1 MAKHGVATISTSTAG
16 GGVRTCAA
24 DLSRARHQ
32 SVFDAA
38 MAPTQESGLR
48 ENCTSRLSERAEGGR
63 KPHLPRLYSNEAGEQ
78 SEGSLLRRRL
88 GGRTQRS
95 RGSEGRGPRGI
106 RTSTTRTGLRARLA
120 CQTRWSV
127 YGNFRRHTPEAG
139 AVCGKAAR
147 TDLGGGRAMK
157 RTSLPL
163 RVKMKRREFISL
175 LGGAAT
181 AWPLAA
187 RAQQGERVRRVG
199 ILMPFPPTNAEM
211 QARVRTFREQLRKLG
226 WAAGVNA
233 QFDERWTSDNM
244 DLIRSAATNLVELNP
259 DAILASG
266 GRVIPILL

>member
-1 MAKHGVATISTSTAG
+1 MTE
-16 GGVRTCAA
+16 VRTSSLCERPCAGIEDTLEA
-24 DLSRARHQ
+24 SIGTGGPQ

-63 KPHLPRLYSNEAGEQ
+63 TLDLSRLYSNEAGEQ

-88 GGRTQRS
+88 RGRTQRS
-95 RGSEGRGPRGI
+95 RWSEGRGPRGI

-163 RVKMKRREFISL
+163 QRREFVTL
-175 LGGAAT
+175 LGGAPAGKV
-181 AWPLAA
+181 L
-187 RAQQGERVRRVG
+187 RVVYRS
-199 ILMPFPPTNAEM
+199 PP
-211 QARVRTFREQLRKLG
+211 R
-226 WAAGVNA
+226 
-233 QFDERWTSDNM
+233 
-244 DLIRSAATNLVELNP
+244 
-259 DAILASG
+259 
-266 GRVIPILL
+266 

>member
-1 MAKHGVATISTSTAG
+1 MAKYGVATISTSTAG

-38 MAPTQESGLR
+38 MASAQESGLR
-48 ENCTSRLSERAEGGR
+48 ENCGSRLSERAEGGR
-63 KPHLPRLYSNEAGEQ
+63 TLDLSRLYSNEAGEQ

-88 GGRTQRS
+88 RGRTQRS
-95 RGSEGRGPRGI
+95 RWSEGRGPRGI

-163 RVKMKRREFISL
+163 QRRAFITL
-175 LGGAAT
+175 LG
-181 AWPLAA
+181 A
-187 RAQQGERVRRVG
+187 RG
-199 ILMPFPPTNAEM
+199 
-211 QARVRTFREQLRKLG
+211 
-226 WAAGVNA
+226 
-233 QFDERWTSDNM
+233 
-244 DLIRSAATNLVELNP
+244 
-259 DAILASG
+259 ASG
-266 GRVIPILL
+266 RRHRQGR